1 MSTITQP
8 SYKNA
13 TYKTLDSHLKLKI
26 KVEKFFTLSKFMLVT
41 PILLSEDIITMSMI
55 YYTVT
60 KYAYKFSP
68 YITVNG
74 VAVYIHKSYKA
85 KLRVHSK
92 DYFDVFCRE
101 VKYPF
106 FYEPGKSITTT
117 IGQLNFYKWC
127 VEINLIEY
135 IRENYDEIKY
145 HMDLEKNDDSLSLS
159 ENYTITD
166 EALLSTSERNKYTNR
181 VRVVESIEP
190 KF

>member
-1 MSTITQP
+1 MST
-8 SYKNA
+8 
-13 TYKTLDSHLKLKI
+13 TYKTLDSHLKLKE

-68 YITVNG
+68 YIMVNG
-74 VAVYIHKSYKA
+74 VAIYIHKSYKA
-85 KLRVHSK
+85 KLSIYSK

-106 FYEPGKSITTT
+106 FYTANKSITTT

-145 HMDLEKNDDSLSLS
+145 HMDLQKEDTSSLSLS
-159 ENYTITD
+159 ESNITD
-166 EALLSTSERNKYTNR
+166 ETLLTTSEKNKYKNK
-181 VRVVESIEP
+181 VRVVDAIKP
-190 KF
+190 PF

>member
-1 MSTITQP
+1 MSIVNQQ
-8 SYKNA
+8 SHKKA
-13 TYKTLDSHLKLKI
+13 TYKTLNSHLKLKN

-41 PILLSEDIITMSMI
+41 PIILSEDIITMSMI

-68 YITVNG
+68 YVIVNG

-85 KLRVHSK
+85 KLHVYSK

-145 HMDLEKNDDSLSLS
+145 HMDLEKDTESLS
-159 ENYTITD
+159 ENNTITD
-166 EALLSTSERNKYTNR
+166 EALLSTSERNKYKNR
-181 VRVVESIEP
+181 VRVVKSIEP
-190 KF
+190 NF

>member
-1 MSTITQP
+1 MSV
-8 SYKNA
+8 
-13 TYKTLDSHLKLKI
+13 TYNTMDPILKLQA

-68 YITVNG
+68 YIMVNG
-74 VAVYIHKSYKA
+74 NAIYIHKSYKA
-85 KLRVHSK
+85 KLGIHSK

-106 FYEPGKSITTT
+106 FYAPGKSITTT

-145 HMDLEKNDDSLSLS
+145 HMDLEKDDTASFSLS
-159 ENYTITD
+159 ENNTITD
-166 EALLSTSERNKYTNR
+166 EALLSTSERNRYKNK
-181 VRVVESIEP
+181 VRVVDAIKP
-190 KF
+190 PF